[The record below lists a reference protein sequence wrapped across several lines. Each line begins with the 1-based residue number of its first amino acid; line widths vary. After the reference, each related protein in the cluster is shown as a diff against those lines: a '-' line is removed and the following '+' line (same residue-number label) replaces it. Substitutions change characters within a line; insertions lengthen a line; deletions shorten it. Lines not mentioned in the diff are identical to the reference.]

1 MKPIIVSETR
11 QALPSPSPADA
22 RSAFGARV
30 RAAAA
35 AFWLKLLFFAAQRA
49 PRLARWTKGFFVW
62 LAVRC
67 SRLIRANT
75 RANGRRIFGADAPPE
90 QLDAFTRAVVGSFYD
105 FVCDVGRS
113 LRLTRGEMVARIERV
128 EGHEKYAAA
137 RALGRGAIILT
148 AHMGSFEAGIAALL
162 ERESRIHV
170 VFKRD
175 TGRFERIRQTLRH
188 RLGVVEQPVDEGWE
202 VWVRLRDALKANEV
216 VAIQGDRVMPGQKGK
231 RMPMCGGH
239 VLLPTGPVKLATASG
254 APIIP
259 VFSIRNSAG
268 RIELFV
274 EDAIIVGGDDMDA
287 AMEQMARVI
296 ERYVLSYPHQWLVL
310 HRAFCEDV
318 EDVVVV
324 EETEA

>member
-1 MKPIIVSETR
+1 VKPIGASEIR
-11 QALPSPSPADA
+11 QSPPPPACG
-22 RSAFGARV
+22 RPAFGARV
-30 RAAAA
+30 RVAAAT
-35 AFWLKLLFFAAQRA
+35 FWLKLLFLAAQRV
-49 PRLARWTKGFFVW
+49 PWLARAAKGFFVW
-62 LAVRC
+62 FAVRC
-67 SRLIRANT
+67 SRVIRTNT
-75 RANGRRIFGADAPPE
+75 RANARRIFGADAAP
-90 QLDAFTRAVVGSFYD
+90 QKLDRFTREVVGSFYD

-113 LRLTRGEMVARIERV
+113 LRMTRQEMVERIERV
-128 EGHEKYAAA
+128 QGHEKYAAA

-162 ERESRIHV
+162 DREKRIHV

-175 TGRFERIRQTLRH
+175 VGRFERIRQTLRH
-188 RLGVVEQPVDEGWE
+188 RLGVVEQPVDDGWE

-216 VAIQGDRVMPGQKGK
+216 VAIQGDRVMPRQKGK

-259 VFSIRNSAG
+259 VFSIRNAAG
-268 RIELFV
+268 QIELFV
-274 EDAIIVGGDDMDA
+274 EEAIIVGDDVDA

-296 ERYVLSYPHQWLVL
+296 ERYVLSYPQQWLVL

-318 EDVVVV
+318 DQAA
-324 EETEA
+324 EETKA

>member
-1 MKPIIVSETR
+1 VKPIGASEIR
-11 QALPSPSPADA
+11 QSPPPAADE
-22 RSAFGARV
+22 RPAFGARV

-35 AFWLKLLFFAAQRA
+35 AFWLKLLFLAAQRV
-49 PRLARWTKGFFVW
+49 PWFARAAKGFFVW
-62 LAVRC
+62 FAVRC
-67 SRLIRANT
+67 SRVIRSNT
-75 RANGRRIFGADAPPE
+75 RANARRIFGADAAP
-90 QLDAFTRAVVGSFYD
+90 QRLDRFTRDVVGSFYD

-113 LRLTRGEMVARIERV
+113 LHMTRQELVGRIERV
-128 EGHEKYAAA
+128 EGREKYTAA

-162 ERESRIHV
+162 GQERRIHV

-175 TGRFERIRQTLRH
+175 SGRFERIRRTLRH

-259 VFSIRNSAG
+259 VFSIRNDAG

-274 EDAIIVGGDDMDA
+274 EDAIIVGDDVDA
-287 AMEQMARVI
+287 ALAQMARAI
-296 ERYVLSYPHQWLVL
+296 ERYVLSYPQQWLVL

-318 EDVVVV
+318 DEPV
-324 EETEA
+324 EETKA